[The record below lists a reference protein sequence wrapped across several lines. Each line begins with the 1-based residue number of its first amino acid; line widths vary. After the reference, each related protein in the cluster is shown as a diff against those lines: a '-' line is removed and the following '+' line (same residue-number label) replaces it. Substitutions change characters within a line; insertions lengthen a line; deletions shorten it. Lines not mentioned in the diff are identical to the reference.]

1 MFAFCS
7 QIQDKISII
16 HDPMTIFYVLRLK
29 NKGQNGKYFSVSVMV
44 LKNMTSLHFLSLDG
58 MLKQR

>member
-44 LKNMTSLHFLSLDG
+44 L
-58 MLKQR
+58 